1 MCMVAK
7 SVLLSSAAYASDM
20 VCIAGFVC
28 VLCALLCT
36 CEIDAAGHMC

>member
-28 VLCALLCT
+28 VLCAQL